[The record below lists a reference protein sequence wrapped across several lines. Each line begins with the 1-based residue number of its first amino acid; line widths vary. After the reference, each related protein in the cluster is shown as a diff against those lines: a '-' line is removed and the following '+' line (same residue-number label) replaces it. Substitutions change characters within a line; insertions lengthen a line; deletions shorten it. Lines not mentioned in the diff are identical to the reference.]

1 MLMVE
6 SKTSLLLHQTLRLK
20 TEGHIESK
28 IANPA
33 IHTTDQQDLQS
44 VKFFYQCH
52 HQQLKFKSLIPF
64 FYFSA

>member
-1 MLMVE
+1 MLTVE

-28 IANPA
+28 ITNPV

-44 VKFFYQCH
+44 INFFI
-52 HQQLKFKSLIPF
+52 SVIT
-64 FYFSA
+64 SS